1 MCILLVPTVWEN
13 EVERSRN
20 GVGSRLAWAAYCL
33 HLKTN
38 IFQECIALSLL
49 PTNQAFLT
57 AVLMTSWG
65 MVTPG
70 TLCSVRELER
80 STRLEN
86 TRGYQ
91 NTEGS
96 EESFSELGDQF
107 LCCPQTCRGEGV
119 RECPGRERMQAE
131 MAEVRAGAKNL

>member
-1 MCILLVPTVWEN
+1 MCILLVPAVWEN
-13 EVERSRN
+13 EVERSHN
-20 GVGSRLAWAAYCL
+20 GVSSRLAWAAYCL

-38 IFQECIALSLL
+38 IFQECIASSLL

-57 AVLMTSWG
+57 SVLMPLLG

-70 TLCSVRELER
+70 TLCSVQELER
-80 STRLEN
+80 STRIES

-107 LCCPQTCRGEGV
+107 LCCLQD
-119 RECPGRERMQAE
+119 M
-131 MAEVRAGAKNL
+131 